1 MQEIISY
8 LEENKNRFLL
18 ELKELLAIP
27 SVSTKPENKQEV
39 QRGAEWIAEHL
50 TSLGMQ
56 NSRTFATDGH
66 PIVYSEWLGD
76 PAQPTV
82 LLYGHYDV
90 QPAEPLEL
98 WTSPPFEAT
107 IRDGKLYGRGAT
119 DDKGQF
125 FIHLKALEAYLKTS
139 KRLPINLKLMLEGEE
154 EIGSPHLAHFIET
167 QQELLK
173 ADLAVISDTPF
184 FAKGVPS
191 ICYGLRGIVYMQLD
205 LMGPKRD
212 LHSGSYGGAV
222 HNPIQALAEIIAQL
236 HDRNGRITIP
246 GFYDEVRRLTK
257 KEREAYRELPWS
269 EVKYAKNLGVRQLHG
284 EKGYTTLER
293 VWARPTLDCN
303 GIWGGYTGAGA
314 KTVIPSGASAK
325 ISMRLVPDQQPEK
338 IARAFEKFVKK
349 IAPKTVQV
357 SIQYLNLAEPA
368 TTPIDS
374 PGVKAAM
381 AALKKGF
388 DKKPLYQREGG
399 SIPVVTQFKKILGLD
414 TVLLGFGLP
423 DENAH
428 APDEFIHLA
437 NFIGGIKTI
446 AHFYDELARQL
457 NRR

>member
-8 LEENKNRFLL
+8 LEENKSRFLS
-18 ELKELLAIP
+18 ELKEFLAIP
-27 SVSTKPENKQEV
+27 SVSTKAENKQEM
-39 QRGAEWIAEHL
+39 QRCAEWITEHL
-50 TSLGMQ
+50 TALEMQ
-56 NSRTFATDGH
+56 NTRIYETTGH
-66 PIVYSEWLGD
+66 PIVCSEWLGD

-90 QPAEPLEL
+90 QPAEPLAL

-107 IRDGKLYGRGAT
+107 IRDGNLYGRGAT
-119 DDKGQF
+119 DDKGQI
-125 FIHLKALEAYLKTS
+125 FIHFKAIEAYLKTS

-154 EIGSPHLAHFIET
+154 EIGSPHLAPFIEA
-167 QQELLK
+167 QQDLLK

-191 ICYGLRGIVYMQLD
+191 ICYGLRGIVYMQLEVT
-205 LMGPKRD
+205 GPNRD

-222 HNPIQALAEIIAQL
+222 HNPILALTEIIAQL
-236 HDRNGRITIP
+236 HDRTGRITIP
-246 GFYDEVRRLTK
+246 GFYDDVQRLTK

-269 EVKYAKNLGVRQLHG
+269 ETKYAKGLGVRQLHG

-293 VWARPTLDCN
+293 LWARPTLDCN
-303 GIWGGYTGAGA
+303 GIWGGYTGEGA
-314 KTVIPSGASAK
+314 KTVIPARASAK

-349 IAPKTVQV
+349 IAPKTVHV
-357 SIQYLNLAEPA
+357 SIQCLNLGEPA
-368 TTPIDS
+368 MTPIDS

-381 AALKKGF
+381 KALEKGF
-388 DKKPLYQREGG
+388 GKKPLYQREGG
-399 SIPVVTQFKKILGLD
+399 SIPVVTHFKKILGLD

-428 APDEFIHLA
+428 APDEFINLD
-437 NFIGGIKTI
+437 NLFDGMKTI

-457 NRR
+457 NRT

>member
-8 LEENKNRFLL
+8 LEANKNRFLL

-27 SVSTKPENKQEV
+27 SVSTKLENKQEV
-39 QRGAEWIAEHL
+39 RRCAEWIARHL
-50 TSLGMQ
+50 TALEMQ
-56 NSRTFATDGH
+56 NTRIYETAGH

-76 PAQPTV
+76 PAQPAV

-107 IRDGKLYGRGAT
+107 IRDGNLFGRGAT
-119 DDKGQF
+119 DDKGQT
-125 FIHLKALEAYLKTS
+125 FIHFKALEAYLKIS
-139 KRLPINLKLMLEGEE
+139 KKLPINLKLLLEGEE
-154 EIGSPHLAHFIET
+154 EIGSPHLAPFIEK
-167 QQELLK
+167 QQELLQ

-191 ICYGLRGIVYMQLD
+191 ICYGLRGIVYMQLEVV
-205 LMGPKRD
+205 GSNRD

-236 HDRNGRITIP
+236 HDKNGKITIP

-269 EVKYAKNLGVRQLHG
+269 ETKYAKGLGVRQLHG

-293 VWARPTLDCN
+293 VWTRPTLDCN

-314 KTVIPSGASAK
+314 KTVIPSRAAAK
-325 ISMRLVPDQQPEK
+325 ISMRLVPDQQPQK
-338 IARAFEKFVKK
+338 VARAFEKFVKK
-349 IAPKTVQV
+349 IAPETVHV
-357 SIQYLNLAEPA
+357 SIECLNLGEP
-368 TTPIDS
+368 TTMPIDS
-374 PGVKAAM
+374 PGVKAAL

-388 DKKPLYQREGG
+388 GKKPLYQREGG
-399 SIPVVTQFKKILGLD
+399 SLPVVTHFKKILGLD

-428 APDEFIHLA
+428 APDEFINLD
-437 NFIGGIKTI
+437 NFFGGMKTI

-457 NRR
+457 S